1 MAQIGTL
8 LRDIKVESAHSGYI
22 SPGVSLKLCSPES
35 PTNIADIELRAP
47 YVTVH
52 LFAQGDSQPLNNSSS
67 SSTFAETPT
76 SREPGWPEFPI
87 TPRVDFTLTGSVPC
101 EQESLPR
108 SGRRRSLSL
117 FSRQGCPDVFRTC
130 ESSVADRE
138 P

>member
-8 LRDIKVESAHSGYI
+8 LRDIKVESAPSGYI

-67 SSTFAETPT
+67 SSTFAEPAIFV
-76 SREPGWPEFPI
+76 GKVLFPI
-87 TPRVDFTLTGSVPC
+87 SPRVDFPLTGFRDTRTRISS
-101 EQESLPR
+101 SLGKGVDHCHCFLDR
-108 SGRRRSLSL
+108 VV
-117 FSRQGCPDVFRTC
+117 PDVFRTC